1 MAMVKCFFCGETF
14 DREKISC
21 IKVNNRRYAHASCAK
36 QQD

>member
-14 DREKISC
+14 DREKIPC
-21 IKVNNRRYAHASCAK
+21 IKVNNRRYAHASCVK